1 MNLPQELH
9 KPLAMLSSAVGFRV
23 YTEIYHMNAL
33 HCCYRLD
40 ARPQTKHH
48 LKAQRADPVLA
59 TWHHNFMHV
68 KTTGV
73 YFQLL
78 MHVQVCY
85 GNDSTRKTVKKKDKY
100 YNCNIK

>member
-33 HCCYRLD
+33 NCCYSKLD

-48 LKAQRADPVLA
+48 LKAQRADPALA

-78 MHVQVCY
+78 MHVLICY
-85 GNDSTRKTVKKKDKY
+85 GNDSTRKTVKTKKK
-100 YNCNIK
+100 KR

>member
-1 MNLPQELH
+1 
-9 KPLAMLSSAVGFRV
+9 
-23 YTEIYHMNAL
+23 MNAL
-33 HCCYRLD
+33 HCCYSKLD
-40 ARPQTKHH
+40 ARPQTKNH
-48 LKAQRADPVLA
+48 LKAQRADPALA

-78 MHVQVCY
+78 MHVLICY
-85 GNDSTRKTVKKKDKY
+85 GNDSTRKTVKTKKKKKKKDKY